1 MIDLKVA
8 FLDRDGTI
16 NESFWTSEHAGGP
29 EYWKGPAEPI
39 LLPGTAEGL
48 RHLRAKGYELI
59 IITNQYPIGEGQVT
73 QAFYDEYTEKL
84 LALLK
89 KEGVDILDVF
99 FCPHRRDAGCA
110 CCKPRPGL
118 IHAALRKYPDIDMT
132 QSFFAGDSASDEGIA
147 AACALPFYGVKR
159 DCANRIESLADLI
172 SFI

>member
-1 MIDLKVA
+1 LKVA

-16 NESFWTSEHAGGP
+16 NKSFWTCEHAGGP
-29 EYWKGPAEPI
+29 EFWEGPAEPI

-89 KEGVDILDVF
+89 KEDVDILDVF

-110 CCKPRPGL
+110 CCKPRPGMILKAARKHGIDLSHSVL
-118 IHAALRKYPDIDMT
+118 IGDKQSDIE
-132 QSFFAGDSASDEGIA
+132 AGRRAGLA
-147 AACALPFYGVKR
+147 RCLFYK
-159 DCANRIESLADLI
+159 AQA
-172 SFI
+172 